1 MGLLL
6 GPRGNSLEKIK
17 TKFNCR
23 IVVKGRGSI
32 KDGMTGLKKDGSK

>member
-17 TKFNCR
+17 QKYNCKI
-23 IVVKGRGSI
+23 IVKVRF
-32 KDGMTGLKKDGSK
+32 